1 MISQNL
7 QKVFTDAV
15 NYARA
20 NNHEYITTEHIFVY
34 LLKSESIANL
44 LLEMQMDVDLL
55 YAQLKD
61 YIIKKYSK
69 ISRRFN
75 K

>member
-20 NNHEYITTEHIFVY
+20 NHHEYITTEHIFVY

-44 LLEMQMDVDLL
+44 LIQMEMDVDFL
-55 YAQLKD
+55 YAQLKEH
-61 YIIKKYSK
+61 ILKNTPKYLPQY
-69 ISRRFN
+69 
-75 K
+75 